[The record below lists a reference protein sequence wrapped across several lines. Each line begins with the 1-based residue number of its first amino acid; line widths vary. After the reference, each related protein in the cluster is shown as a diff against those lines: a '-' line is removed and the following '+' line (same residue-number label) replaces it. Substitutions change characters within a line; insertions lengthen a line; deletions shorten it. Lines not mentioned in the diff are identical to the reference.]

1 MTRVRALAALAA
13 LGGILGG
20 LPWALVRFGQWPI
33 TGVPTGEQLSN
44 LRDSVVSDTAVFGVL
59 TLAAWLVWAL
69 FLLSFLV
76 EARAALQGLQAPTLT
91 FAGPV
96 QRSARLLVATVL
108 VGLTI
113 HHSSPHAIALPTTS
127 ARVVTTPLDVVG
139 EVSRPM
145 PATAPPQESS
155 SRTPAAL
162 PVAITVGPGDSAW
175 SLAEAHLGDGMRWRE
190 LWHLNR
196 NIVQPD
202 GRTWSDPQIVRTG
215 WQLQVPGMPDREQ
228 SAAPTTGEVHVVQRG
243 DTLWDIAEDGLG
255 DPHRYPEIFDLNVD
269 DVQPDGHR
277 LEDPDLI
284 LPGWELDLPTDPP
297 AETSLS
303 TPSETIGAEP
313 DRPAFPTEPT
323 PEPTPA
329 PQTQPSASAPTD
341 LAPTE
346 APPTTFASDGQPASA
361 DRSPGSSSSAALA
374 TTLAGVTGAL
384 AVGLALRIALLRRRR
399 SVRGRRRSRALPQ
412 ALAETESA
420 VIAAADVP
428 LVRWAG
434 QELAQ
439 LIANLKRHRIT
450 GGPVAVEISEE
461 AGIEVLWETPEPD
474 APTPW
479 QAADGGWA
487 WRLPYDPEA
496 DVPASELS
504 SGIPALVTVGERQGR
519 QLLIDLE
526 AYGAITVDG
535 PTDRVDAFLRSLALE
550 LASDDELAD
559 AYVID
564 VGLGAVVDHLDRLT
578 RAPLNAAAEALDRAA
593 ASVKEAL
600 DATRVSNTF
609 EARAGSTIPIE
620 ATVVVAGS
628 LDADDIR
635 RIFDCCAARSG
646 VAVVAAGSG
655 GTAPCHIQ
663 ISEDGTAHLA
673 PLDIAFSP
681 VGVASETAQAIDQL
695 LDALAGE
702 PDVEMSEGAEVVD
715 LRQFEAPSPSSPSDN
730 GYRSGTDHQS
740 TPPNRSAVGDNGPAE
755 PPSAELF
762 SKPARDPE
770 DPQLLVR
777 VLGRPAVPDRPDLGR
792 RELVLTVYL
801 ACREG
806 PVATSAVQDALWGG
820 KPVETKTV
828 WNVVGATRK
837 VLGNLADGTPVL
849 PAADRSHGGTLEIA
863 PGVSTDLALLRS
875 LVERASQASSSEA
888 IDLLRTALDLVNGP
902 PFDAVGY
909 DWAYRDQNV
918 AEASALIEQA
928 TEQLVD
934 LALDATQ
941 IDVAREATVRG
952 LRGLPGNEELY
963 RCRMRVEHHAG
974 NLAGVT
980 AAYEELVTY
989 LIDLETEPSP
999 ATASLYQDLV
1009 RPARRS

>member
-1 MTRVRALAALAA
+1 LAA

-59 TLAAWLVWAL
+59 TLSAWLVWAL

-76 EARAALQGLQAPTLT
+76 EARAALHGLQAPTLT

-113 HHSSPHAIALPTTS
+113 HHSSPHAVAVPATS
-127 ARVVTTPLDVVG
+127 ARVDTTRLDVVG
-139 EVSRPM
+139 EVSRAM
-145 PATAPPQESS
+145 PPTAPPQESS
-155 SRTPAAL
+155 SQTPAAV

-228 SAAPTTGEVHVVQRG
+228 SAAPTGEVHVVQRG

-269 DVQPDGHR
+269 DVQADGHR

-303 TPSETIGAEP
+303 TPSETSGAEP
-313 DRPAFPTEPT
+313 HRPAFPAEPTSEPT
-323 PEPTPA
+323 PPS
-329 PQTQPSASAPTD
+329 QTQPPAPAPAPADST
-341 LAPTE
+341 PTE
-346 APPTTFASDGQPASA
+346 APPTTLVSDGQPVSA

-399 SVRGRRRSRALPQ
+399 SVRGARRSRALPQ

-420 VIAAADVP
+420 VVAAADIP

-461 AGIEVLWETPEPD
+461 AGIELLWETPAPD

-504 SGIPALVTVGERQGR
+504 SGIPALVTIGERQGR
-519 QLLIDLE
+519 QLLVDLE

-535 PTDRVDAFLRSLALE
+535 PTDHVDAFLRSLALE

-564 VGLGAVVDHLDRLT
+564 VGLGAAVEHLDRLT
-578 RAPLNAAAEALDRAA
+578 NAPPDAAAEALDRAA
-593 ASVKEAL
+593 GSVKEAL

-609 EARAGSTIPIE
+609 EARAGSTVPIE
-620 ATVVVAGS
+620 ATVVVAES
-628 LDADDIR
+628 LDADDTR

-663 ISEDGTAHLA
+663 ISEDGMARLA

-695 LDALAGE
+695 FDALASE
-702 PDVEMSEGAEVVD
+702 PDEEVCEGTEVVD
-715 LRQFEAPSPSSPSDN
+715 LRQFAAPSPSSPSDN
-730 GYRSGTDHQS
+730 GHGSRGDHPS
-740 TPPNRSAVGDNGPAE
+740 TPPNRSAADDEALAE

-762 SKPARDPE
+762 PEPARDPAN
-770 DPQLLVR
+770 PQLLVR
-777 VLGRPAVPDRPDLGR
+777 VLGRPTVPDRPDLGR

-837 VLGNLADGTPVL
+837 ALGDLADGTPVL

-875 LVERASQASSSEA
+875 LVERASRASSSEA

-941 IDVAREATVRG
+941 IDVAREAIVRG

-974 NLAGVT
+974 NLPGVT

-989 LIDLETEPSP
+989 LTDLETEPSP
-999 ATASLYQDLV
+999 ATTALYQDLV
-1009 RPARRS
+1009 RPARRP